1 MLPDG
6 ERPDVRAAVALASDE
21 AHALEAYLRSKR
33 TAVLA
38 ILFSDIE
45 GWTRMTEERGEAY
58 AAQVRKFFR
67 AQTVEIAQRDGA
79 GWVVKDLGDS
89 FLCVFAEPS
98 TAVARALEMQ
108 EVFREFRPER
118 DEKDEERSAKDER
131 EEAKDEGQRPISDG
145 GLRRAQPS
153 RFRIAD
159 SGSKAQ
165 GLRVRIGIHMGQ
177 VSVEESLQLDVF
189 GRHVNRAA
197 RVTSLAGGGQVY
209 VTRPVYDSAQ
219 GWLKDW
225 EARGLRWANHGSY
238 RLKGIDEPM
247 EIFEATDTR
256 IAAPRSPAGASRAGT
271 LAGAGAQS
279 APASRTMRCAACGRE
294 YASRMSLVAACEVCG
309 APICQTCVRVARA
322 SRCAEHK

>member
-1 MLPDG
+1 MTDNADKSEMLPDG
-6 ERPDVRAAVALASDE
+6 ERPDVGAAVALASDE

-108 EVFREFRPER
+108 EVFRLFSSETGET
-118 DEKDEERSAKDER
+118 AG
-131 EEAKDEGQRPISDG
+131 APIADG
-145 GLRRAQPS
+145 GWRM
-153 RFRIAD
+153 AD

-256 IAAPRSPAGASRAGT
+256 WAAP
-271 LAGAGAQS
+271 
-279 APASRTMRCAACGRE
+279 
-294 YASRMSLVAACEVCG
+294 
-309 APICQTCVRVARA
+309 
-322 SRCAEHK
+322 